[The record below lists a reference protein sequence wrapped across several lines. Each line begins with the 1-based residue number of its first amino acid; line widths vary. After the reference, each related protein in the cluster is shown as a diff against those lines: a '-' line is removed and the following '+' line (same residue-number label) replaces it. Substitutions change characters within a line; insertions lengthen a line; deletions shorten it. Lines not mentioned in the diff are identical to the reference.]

1 MQLPLTHPVPSVQ
14 ACPQAPQLRSSTE
27 VSMHC
32 VGTHPAS
39 TAGLA
44 GHDTISVGQRE
55 VHTPATQRSLTP
67 QQCTPQ
73 APQCSVFTRRSA
85 HSSGAPAA
93 PHDASPAAHPPA
105 PTSVAGTLVSA
116 SGKPASVAG
125 TLVSVTAIPA
135 SVAGTFVSDTLGPAS
150 VAGTLVSDTLGP
162 ASVAG
167 ALVSA
172 LDPRSETMPRS
183 DVGVSRRTALMS
195 VRITAA
201 SSTGTPGRA
210 GPFSVHATVARTRQI
225 DRRGARFMGFVGSCL
240 EAVVWERWREV
251 DSDVIAQCRSS
262 GARSPGDWEQAMASL
277 GGSVGCALVSRAAS
291 LCATR

>member
-1 MQLPLTHPVPSVQ
+1 
-14 ACPQAPQLRSSTE
+14 
-27 VSMHC
+27 MHRVC
-32 VGTHPAS
+32 THPAS

-135 SVAGTFVSDTLGPAS
+135 SVAGTLVSDTLGPAS
-150 VAGTLVSDTLGP
+150 VAGTLVS
-162 ASVAG
+162 
-167 ALVSA
+167 A
-172 LDPRSETMPRS
+172 LDPRSETIPRS

-262 GARSPGDWEQAMASL
+262 AARSPGDWEQAMASL